1 MEVKHFLSRRRVEAI
16 MSTVTTQTR
25 YTPEDL
31 LKMPDGDHYELV
43 DGQLVEQPMST
54 WAGYLAVEIS
64 SRLRDYCRPKQLG
77 WVLSET
83 AGYQCFSDA
92 PSKVLRP
99 DVSFIRLG
107 RLSVDQSMEEGHIL
121 IPPDLAVEVVSPN
134 DLDYEV
140 QRKVEEYLKAG
151 VRLVWV
157 VNPQTHKVQVH
168 RATGPGT
175 ILRESDDLD
184 GEDVIPGFRC
194 PIQDLFQPPIGVTEG
209 TK

>member
-1 MEVKHFLSRRRVEAI
+1 
-16 MSTVTTQTR
+16 MSTVTAQAR
-25 YTPEDL
+25 YTPQDL
-31 LKMPDGDHYELV
+31 LKMPDGDHYDLV
-43 DGQLVEQPMST
+43 DGQLVENTMST
-54 WAGYLAVEIS
+54 WAGFVTVEIS
-64 SRLRDYCRPKQLG
+64 SRLRDYCRPRELG
-77 WVLSET
+77 WILSET

-92 PSKVLRP
+92 PDKVRRP
-99 DVSFIRLG
+99 DISFIRLG
-107 RLSVDQSMEEGHIL
+107 RLSVEQAKEEGHIL

-184 GEDVIPGFRC
+184 GEDVIPGFHCR
-194 PIQDLFQPPIGVTEG
+194 IQDLFLPPVAAIESP
-209 TK
+209 K

>member
-1 MEVKHFLSRRRVEAI
+1 
-16 MSTVTTQTR
+16 MSTVATQAR

-31 LKMPDGDHYELV
+31 LKMPDGDHYDLV
-43 DGQLVEQPMST
+43 DGQLVENTMSI
-54 WAGYLAVEIS
+54 WAGYVTVKIS
-64 SRLRDYCRPKQLG
+64 TRLQDYCHVNYPG
-77 WVLSET
+77 WILSET
-83 AGYQCFSDA
+83 AGYQCFSAA
-92 PSKVLRP
+92 PNKVRRP

-121 IPPDLAVEVVSPN
+121 IPPDLVVEVVSPN

-194 PIQDLFQPPIGVTEG
+194 PIQDLFLPPIEATEG